1 MRKFWDTKRSSVVTA
16 VALALCAALGT
27 SADAQER
34 RDARGPRLELDS
46 RYHHDRYYP
55 ARGFVTERLP
65 VGSTS
70 VAFGGGRYF
79 FHAGVWFRPVGAS
92 FEVITPPLGIVIPLL
107 PPGFV
112 SVTLG
117 GAPYFYANGVYY
129 AQAPGAGYTVVAP
142 PPGAESAP
150 MAEAEPAM
158 AAGPAIDQSPTRI
171 IAPAREPIIY
181 PRNGQSA
188 AQTEADRQQCRQWA
202 DAQPAAASDGSVFE
216 RALAACLDGRGY
228 SIR

>member
-1 MRKFWDTKRSSVVTA
+1 MSKFWPTKRSPVLTVVGL
-16 VALALCAALGT
+16 VLCAALAT
-27 SADAQER
+27 SALAQDR
-34 RDARGPRLELDS
+34 RDARGQRLELDS

-55 ARGFVTERLP
+55 ARGSMAPRLP

-70 VAFGGGRYF
+70 VAFGGGHF
-79 FHAGVWFRPVGAS
+79 FFNAGVWYRPVGAG
-92 FEVITPPLGIVIPLL
+92 FEVITPPFGIVVPVL

-129 AQAPGAGYTVVAP
+129 TQAPGVGYTVVAP
-142 PPGAESAP
+142 PPGAEPAP
-150 MAEAEPAM
+150 VAEAEPPM
-158 AAGPAIDQSPTRI
+158 AAPVPDPMPSRI
-171 IAPAREPIIY
+171 VAPAREPVIY

-188 AQTEADRQQCRQWA
+188 AQTEADHQQCRQWA
-202 DAQPAAASDGSVFE
+202 DAQPAAANDGSVYE

-228 SIR
+228 TIR